1 MVLVLFLCFLFVVN
15 CNYVGG
21 SQCGNGTIPFS
32 FEALKDGQ
40 PILGCAK
47 ATCLGWLPNG
57 THVGGDVKFLKME
70 GHPDGYLRSQD
81 VKLEDIVIDK
91 NSPQSIVRCEE
102 NFHSKHCG
110 KSGEWVGGIKPVP
123 YEKLLNT
130 TLKMKCCSYDKLL
143 DSYDQGVAEINPG
156 QIIIGGEIF
165 KNGKQVA
172 FEYIADIHKKIE
184 YGRILYTVTTRRFK
198 CGKATDDNKQ
208 HIGRRKLK
216 KINVLMKAKIDKEIV
231 KKQTINKIKKDK
243 NKKNFAEIAFVKLLE
258 EIQLTENAITKGKMS
273 KTNRYKIEYKKH
285 PKKDIRMS
293 PRKNINLDVVEVN
306 ESNRSLKPRFQ
317 AYWDASENKWKYKT
331 FTRSEGITKYD
342 GDILFP
348 SSDSIIS
355 ESFNEKKDEQIPPIP
370 ITVKPRFTKKAY
382 ETDVYVKIPKRTSEE
397 PQYPITERLKL
408 PETPTTAA
416 PTFPPTIT
424 STPELPPQRT
434 INWFGQQLVPG
445 KTYKCQKFLNLS
457 LHTTTSTP
465 ELPPQRTINWF
476 GQQLVP
482 GKTYKVY
489 DTITP
494 ELSYEFT
501 VPEIFEPLAT
511 LPPQPPIPGAASN
524 PLDILNTL
532 QAQPPTLEQAL
543 RTILSPPP
551 HPVPSDIRRSPVLH
565 DIPVTTETKRD
576 GSIIHDRP
584 QPNIVIEQ
592 VGGKVNPAPQKNIN
606 EIIPEG
612 GREIFNNIAKT
623 LLGEY
628 YNRLM
633 L

>member
-1 MVLVLFLCFLFVVN
+1 MVLVLFFCFLFVIKS
-15 CNYVGG
+15 NYVGG

-32 FEALKDGQ
+32 FEALEDGQ

-81 VKLEDIVIDK
+81 FKIEDIVIDK

-102 NFHSKHCG
+102 KFYSKHCG

-130 TLKMKCCSYDKLL
+130 SLKMKCCFYDKLL
-143 DSYDQGVAEINPG
+143 DSFDQGVAEINPG

-172 FEYIADIHKKIE
+172 FEYITDIHKKIE

-198 CGKATDDNKQ
+198 CGKASDDDKQ

-216 KINVLMKAKIDKEIV
+216 KVNVLMKTKIDKEKM
-231 KKQTINKIKKDK
+231 KKQMSNKINIDK

-258 EIQLTENAITKGKMS
+258 EIQLTENAITKGKMNKS
-273 KTNRYKIEYKKH
+273 KRYKIQYQKN

-317 AYWDASENKWKYKT
+317 AYWDANENKWKYKT
-331 FTRSEGITKYD
+331 FVRSEGVSKYD

-348 SSDSIIS
+348 SDDSIIS
-355 ESFNEKKDEQIPPIP
+355 ESYNEKEKEHIPPIP
-370 ITVKPRFTKKAY
+370 VTVKPRFIKKVY

-397 PQYPITERLKL
+397 PQLPITERLKL
-408 PETPTTAA
+408 PETPSTAP
-416 PTFPPTIT
+416 PTFPPTT
-424 STPELPPQRT
+424 T
-434 INWFGQQLVPG
+434 I
-445 KTYKCQKFLNLS
+445 
-457 LHTTTSTP
+457 TP

-511 LPPQPPIPGAASN
+511 LPPQPSIPGMAPN

-532 QAQPPTLEQAL
+532 QSQSPTLEQTL
-543 RTILSPPP
+543 RTIISPPP
-551 HPVPSDIRRSPVLH
+551 QPVSSNIRRSPVLH
-565 DIPVTTETKRD
+565 DIPVSTETKRD
-576 GSIIHDRP
+576 GSLILNRP
-584 QPNIVIEQ
+584 LPNIVIEQ
-592 VGGKVNPAPQKNIN
+592 IGDKVNVVPQKNIN
-606 EIIPEG
+606 EIVPEG